1 MGGKPVR
8 ARQQI
13 YFCLALLIFF
23 SGCSAIDDLERQRE
37 MREAL
42 ANGDQLLARG
52 DFDGSL
58 KAFESVAESA
68 QDQTPAD
75 AAWYKMG
82 LIQLHPR
89 NPKKDPHQA
98 IGSFSR
104 VFSRFPES
112 SWAEQAKIWV
122 AVLNEAEQST
132 RDLARSKET
141 IEASRQ
147 EAERD
152 RQALEKSKQEIEKSR
167 QEIERAK
174 QIIEKSRQVDIEIE
188 EKRRVRGR

>member
-8 ARQQI
+8 AWQQVC
-13 YFCLALLIFF
+13 FCLALLAQFC
-23 SGCSAIDDLERQRE
+23 GCSAMEDLQRQRE
-37 MREAL
+37 VREAL
-42 ANGDQLLARG
+42 ARGDQLLSRG

-58 KAFESVAESA
+58 KAFANAAEVAR
-68 QDQTPAD
+68 DQAPAD

-82 LIQLHPR
+82 LIYLHPH
-89 NPKKDPHQA
+89 NPRKDLHLA

-112 SWAEQAKIWV
+112 AWADQAKIWV
-122 AVLNEAEQST
+122 SVLNEADETT
-132 RDLARSKET
+132 RDLERSKVVL
-141 IEASRQ
+141 EAARQ
-147 EAERD
+147 EAEQN

-167 QEIERAK
+167 QEVERAK

>member
-1 MGGKPVR
+1 MGGKPVG
-8 ARQQI
+8 AWQQV
-13 YFCLALLIFF
+13 YFCLALLVQFL
-23 SGCSAIDDLERQRE
+23 GCSAVDDLQRQQQV
-37 MREAL
+37 REAL
-42 ANGDQLLARG
+42 ASGDQLLSRG

-58 KAFESVAESA
+58 KAFASAAEIA
-68 QDQTPAD
+68 QDQAPAD
-75 AAWYKMG
+75 AAWYKIG
-82 LIQLHPR
+82 LIYLHPR
-89 NPKKDPHQA
+89 NPKKDRHQA

-122 AVLNEAEQST
+122 SVLNEAEEANQN
-132 RDLARSKET
+132 LEISKET

-147 EAERD
+147 EAEQN
-152 RQALEKSKQEIEKSR
+152 RQALEKSKQEIEKSH

>member
-13 YFCLALLIFF
+13 YFCLALLVFF
-23 SGCSAIDDLERQRE
+23 SGCSAIDDLRRQRE
-37 MREAL
+37 VREAL
-42 ANGDQLLARG
+42 ASGDQLLASG
-52 DFDGSL
+52 DFAGSL
-58 KAFESVAESA
+58 KAFESVAEIA
-68 QDQTPAD
+68 RDQAPAD

-82 LIQLHPR
+82 LIYLHPR
-89 NPKKDPHQA
+89 NPKQDRHQA

-104 VFSRFPES
+104 VVGRFPES

-122 AVLNEAEQST
+122 GVLNEAEEST
-132 RDLARSKET
+132 RDLARSKEA

-147 EAERD
+147 ESEHN
-152 RQALEKSKQEIEKSR
+152 RQALEKSRQEIEKSR
-167 QEIERAK
+167 LEIERAK

>member
-1 MGGKPVR
+1 M
-8 ARQQI
+8 
-13 YFCLALLIFF
+13 FF
-23 SGCSAIDDLERQRE
+23 SGCSLIDDLDRQRE
-37 MREAL
+37 VREAL
-42 ANGDQLLARG
+42 ANGDHLLARG

-58 KAFESVAESA
+58 KAFESVAEIA
-68 QDQTPAD
+68 RDQAPAD

-82 LIQLHPR
+82 LIHLHPR

-122 AVLNEAEQST
+122 GVLNEAEEST

-141 IEASRQ
+141 IEAARQ
-147 EAERD
+147 EAERS

>member
-8 ARQQI
+8 TRQQI

-23 SGCSAIDDLERQRE
+23 SSCSLIDDLERQRE
-37 MREAL
+37 VREAL
-42 ANGDQLLARG
+42 ASGDQLLSRG
-52 DFDGSL
+52 DYAGSL
-58 KAFESVAESA
+58 KAFESVAEIA
-68 QDQTPAD
+68 RDQAPAD

-82 LIQLHPR
+82 LIHLHPR

-122 AVLNEAEQST
+122 GVLNEAEEST

-147 EAERD
+147 EAERN
-152 RQALEKSKQEIEKSR
+152 RQALEKSKQEIEKSH

-188 EKRRVRGR
+188 EKQRVRGR

>member
-1 MGGKPVR
+1 M
-8 ARQQI
+8 
-13 YFCLALLIFF
+13 
-23 SGCSAIDDLERQRE
+23 DDLERRRE
-37 MREAL
+37 VREAL
-42 ANGDQLLARG
+42 ASGDQLFASG
-52 DFDGSL
+52 DFAGSL
-58 KAFESVAESA
+58 KAFESAAENA
-68 QDQTPAD
+68 RDQAPAD

-82 LIQLHPR
+82 LIYLHPR
-89 NPKKDPHQA
+89 NPQKDRHQA

-104 VFSRFPES
+104 VFSGFPES
-112 SWAEQAKIWV
+112 SWADQAKIWV
-122 AVLNEAEQST
+122 DVLKEAEEAT
-132 RDLARSKET
+132 RDLERSKET

-147 EAERD
+147 EAEHN

>member
-1 MGGKPVR
+1 MGGKPVG

-23 SGCSAIDDLERQRE
+23 FGCSAIDDLERQRQV
-37 MREAL
+37 REAL
-42 ANGDQLLARG
+42 ANADQLLARG

-58 KAFESVAESA
+58 KAFESVAEIA
-68 QDQTPAD
+68 REQAPAD

-82 LIQLHPR
+82 LIHLHPR
-89 NPKKDPHQA
+89 NPKKDTHQA

-122 AVLNEAEQST
+122 GVLNEAETST
-132 RDLARSKET
+132 RDLEKSKEA
-141 IEASRQ
+141 IEAARQ
-147 EAERD
+147 EAERN
-152 RQALEKSKQEIEKSR
+152 RQALEKSKLEIEKSR
-167 QEIERAK
+167 QEIERTK

-188 EKRRVRGR
+188 EKLRARGR

>member
-1 MGGKPVR
+1 MGGKP
-8 ARQQI
+8 ARPWQQI

-23 SGCSAIDDLERQRE
+23 SSCSLIDDLERQRQV
-37 MREAL
+37 REAL
-42 ANGDQLLARG
+42 ASGDQLLARG
-52 DFDGSL
+52 DYAGSL
-58 KAFESVAESA
+58 KAFESVAENA
-68 QDQTPAD
+68 RDQAPAD
-75 AAWYKMG
+75 AALYKMG
-82 LIQLHPR
+82 LIHLHPR
-89 NPKKDPHQA
+89 NPKKDRHQA
-98 IGSFSR
+98 ISLFSR
-104 VFSRFPES
+104 VFSRFPGS
-112 SWAEQAKIWV
+112 SWAEPAKIWV
-122 AVLNEAEQST
+122 GVLTEAEEST

-147 EAERD
+147 EAERN

>member
-23 SGCSAIDDLERQRE
+23 SGCSAIDDLHRQRE

-68 QDQTPAD
+68 RDQAPAD

-82 LIQLHPR
+82 LIHLHPR
-89 NPKKDPHQA
+89 NPKKDPNQA

-122 AVLNEAEQST
+122 GVLNEAEAST
-132 RDLARSKET
+132 RDLEKSKET
-141 IEASRQ
+141 IEAARQ
-147 EAERD
+147 EAERN
-152 RQALEKSKQEIEKSR
+152 RQALEKSKLEIEKTR
-167 QEIERAK
+167 QEIERTK

-188 EKRRVRGR
+188 EKLRARGR